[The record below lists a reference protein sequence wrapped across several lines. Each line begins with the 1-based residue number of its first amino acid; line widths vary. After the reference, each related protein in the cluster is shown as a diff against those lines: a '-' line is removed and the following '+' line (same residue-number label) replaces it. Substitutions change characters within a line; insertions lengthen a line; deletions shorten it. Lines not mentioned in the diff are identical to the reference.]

1 MPVPIIHA
9 EGLSREFMVA
19 RKGVKRSL
27 FRRAQDVLR
36 AVDGV
41 SFDIQEGELV
51 GYIGPNGAGKSTTV
65 KMLAGI
71 LVPTSGSLS
80 VLGRVPHRS
89 RKENAREIGVVFGQ
103 RSQLW
108 WDLPTVDSFE
118 LLRRMYQ
125 VSPAAYDGAMAAFEP
140 VLGLGEFLHVPVR
153 QLSLGQRMR
162 ADLAAALLH
171 GPRVL
176 FLDEPT
182 IGLDVVAK
190 KQVRELIRRIR
201 RERGVTVLLTTHD
214 MRDIEEICD
223 RIIMIDHGRVMLD
236 TSVAA
241 LRATIGGAHTLVVDF
256 IDDPRAIDVP
266 GAQVVSRDDRRWV
279 LAFDR
284 RLTTANDLIARV
296 SAAGTVADI
305 SLKEPDIEDIVRDIY
320 TGAIRV

>member
-1 MPVPIIHA
+1 MPIIVA
-9 EGLSREFMVA
+9 EQLSRDYTVA

-27 FRRAQDVLR
+27 FRRAEDTVH

-41 SFDIQEGELV
+41 SFTIDEGELV

-71 LVPTSGSLS
+71 LVPTSGSVT
-80 VLGRVPHRS
+80 VLGRVPHRH

-118 LLRRMYQ
+118 LLRRMYG
-125 VSPAAYDGAMAAFEP
+125 VSREAYAIAMEGFEP
-140 VLGLGEFLHVPVR
+140 VLGLSEFLHVPVR

-162 ADLAAALLH
+162 ADLAVALLH
-171 GPRVL
+171 EPRVL

-201 RERGVTVLLTTHD
+201 KERGVTVLLTTHD
-214 MRDIEEICD
+214 MKDIEEICD
-223 RIIMIDHGRVMLD
+223 RIIMIDHGRLVLD
-236 TSVAA
+236 MAVSAI
-241 LRATIGGAHTLVVDF
+241 RSSIGGAHTLVVDF
-256 IDDPRAIDVP
+256 QEEPGAIDIP
-266 GAQVVSRDDRRWV
+266 GVQIASREAQRWV
-279 LAFDR
+279 LKFDHR
-284 RLTTANDLIARV
+284 RIPANELIARV
-296 SAAGTVADI
+296 SAAGQVNDI
-305 SLKEPDIEDIVRDIY
+305 SLREPDIEDIVRDIY
-320 TGAIRV
+320 TGTIRV